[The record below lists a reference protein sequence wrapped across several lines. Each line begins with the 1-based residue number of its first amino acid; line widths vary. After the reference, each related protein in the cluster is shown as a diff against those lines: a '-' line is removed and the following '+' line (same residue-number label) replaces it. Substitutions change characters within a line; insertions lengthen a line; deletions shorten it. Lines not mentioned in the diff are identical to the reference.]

1 MLRPTKLLDRRHEV
15 VSKNGDTAQL
25 KPYEDEAIKETVDM
39 QKECGFHAPTDGE
52 YRRHMFWGEFFPNLN
67 GMEEIEGPD
76 VAIFR
81 EYAPDI
87 AAFMEKGHKPGETII
102 CTSKISHTGKS
113 SYIPELE
120 YMKSLVPKE
129 EWKNIKLTLAAPN
142 WYHFRYK
149 EGKAYPSDV
158 YGSDQEY
165 FTDIAKAYQKELDI
179 LYKAGLRNVQVDDPN
194 ICCEC

>member
-1 MLRPTKLLDRRHEV
+1 
-15 VSKNGDTAQL
+15 
-25 KPYEDEAIKETVDM
+25 M

-158 YGSDQEY
+158 YSSDQEY
-165 FTDIAKAYQKELDI
+165 FADIAKAYREELDI

-194 ICCEC
+194 ICCECQTSATMRYEATGLIDFRFLRREDA